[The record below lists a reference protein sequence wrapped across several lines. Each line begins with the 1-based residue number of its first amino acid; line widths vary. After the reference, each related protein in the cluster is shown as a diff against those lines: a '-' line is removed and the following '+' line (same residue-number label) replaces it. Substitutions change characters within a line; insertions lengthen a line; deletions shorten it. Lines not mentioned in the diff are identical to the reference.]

1 MSIKITAL
9 YERLSQVDEMQD
21 GNEFTPFF
29 NIMNEWYAKDT
40 SGKISTM
47 FKAKTQ
53 EGKNVSPGSFSKSYV
68 SCRKP
73 GTISTEQR
81 GQRRD
86 R

>member
-9 YERLSQVDEMQD
+9 YERFSQVDEMQD
-21 GNEFTPFF
+21 GNEITPFF

-53 EGKNVSPGSFSKSYV
+53 EGKTVSPGSFDVLSLWQTDKII
-68 SCRKP
+68 KLLL
-73 GTISTEQR
+73 
-81 GQRRD
+81 
-86 R
+86 

>member
-9 YERLSQVDEMQD
+9 YERFSQVDEMQD
-21 GNEFTPFF
+21 GNEITPFF

-53 EGKNVSPGSFSKSYV
+53 EGKNVSPGSFDMLSLWQTDKII
-68 SCRKP
+68 KLLL
-73 GTISTEQR
+73 
-81 GQRRD
+81 
-86 R
+86 